1 MYELAAMTE
10 SEIAACGTKIGAM
23 GADATSMEDTAN
35 EIVRAL
41 YGELADGPDGEKAC
55 ALVRFYKTH
64 AYDDLDA
71 SLQGFADGI
80 LGDTQAPPNMQC
92 LTLLAS
98 AGDEPEWNSR
108 AKSSGHKA
116 IPLPSEDFVAM
127 IPMVA
132 RLVGQLGLDV
142 SAVLRPDPALMV
154 DLEGKQYNVFH
165 VAEAVGS
172 PYIPAQE
179 DFVIPHGVRSV
190 VGFGGLL
197 SSGALYVVI
206 LFAKVS
212 IPRETAERFEALA
225 LDVKAVVERFAGK
238 AVFAGA

>member
-1 MYELAAMTE
+1 MYELARITE
-10 SEIAACGTKIGAM
+10 NEIAECGTRIAAM
-23 GADATSMEDTAN
+23 GAAATNMEDIAN
-35 EIVRAL
+35 EIVRYL
-41 YGELADGPDGEKAC
+41 YDELAGGPDGDKAC

-71 SLQGFADGI
+71 SLQGFADTI
-80 LGDTQAPPNMQC
+80 LGDTETPPNMQC
-92 LTLLAS
+92 LTLLATV
-98 AGDEPEWNSR
+98 GDDPAWNSR

-132 RLVGQLGLDV
+132 RLVAQLGLDV
-142 SAVLRPDPALMV
+142 STVLRPDPAIMV

-165 VAEAVGS
+165 VPEAVGS

-179 DFVIPHGVRSV
+179 DFVIPHGIRSV

-197 SSGALYVVI
+197 SSGELYVVI

-212 IPRETAERFEALA
+212 IPRDTAERFEALA
-225 LDVKAVVERFAGK
+225 LNVKTVVERFAGK
-238 AVFAGA
+238 AVFADA